1 MKKNREWLVKYRG
14 DMTQKEVAEKSQ
26 IKRAY
31 YTQIE
36 NGSRNPS
43 VKIAKKIAEV
53 LGCDWTK
60 FFEDESNNSLQK
72 QAI

>member
-1 MKKNREWLVKYRG
+1 MAELRKWLVEARG
-14 DMTQKEVAEKSQ
+14 SLTHQEVADKAG
-26 IKRAY
+26 IVRAF

-53 LGCDWTK
+53 LGFNWAL
-60 FFEDESNNSLQK
+60 FFDNKCS
-72 QAI
+72 